1 MKKFLYGEHILIT
14 GASSGIGRS
23 CAESFARRGYTVYGV
38 SRSCEEGEE
47 VLGIGKIVSMRMDVT
62 DDTSIIGVLSRIP
75 ELGIVLHCAGF
86 GISGP
91 AEDTP
96 LELVRKQFETNYF
109 GVLRVNSHAL
119 PLLRRQGRSLV
130 MVVSSIAGRVP
141 IPFQSHYSS
150 TKYAL
155 EAYLQALRLEASP
168 YGVRTVLLEP
178 GDTRTAF
185 TSVRQSFIASDSPY
199 AQACEKAVAQMAH
212 DEENGKAPE
221 TVAQAALCMASRK
234 NPPPRCVVGWEYR
247 SLMALLRLLPDRT
260 VLWLLGRLYHVHG
273 RALRAKG

>member
-1 MKKFLYGEHILIT
+1 MKKFLYGKHILVT

-23 CAESFARRGYTVYGV
+23 CAELFASRGYTVYGV
-38 SRSCEEGEE
+38 SRRCVEDEKSVGE
-47 VLGIGKIVSMRMDVT
+47 GKIISLRMDVN
-62 DDTSIIGVLSRIP
+62 DDASIESVLSRIP
-75 ELGIVLHCAGF
+75 ALGIVLHCAGF

-109 GVLRVNSHAL
+109 GVLQVNARAL
-119 PLLRRQGRSLV
+119 PLLRKQKRSLI

-155 EAYLQALRLEASP
+155 EAYLQALRIEAASF
-168 YGVRTVLLEP
+168 GVHAVLLEP

-185 TSVRQSFIASDSPY
+185 TSSRTSFEPVGSPY
-199 AQACEKAVAQMAH
+199 AEACRRAVDQMVH
-212 DEENGKAPE
+212 DEEHGKSPE
-221 TVAQAALCMASRK
+221 SVARVALRMTGRK
-234 NPPPRCVVGWEYR
+234 KPPVRVVIGFGYR
-247 SLMALLRLLPDRT
+247 LLMSLIRFLPDRT
-260 VLWLLGRLYHVHG
+260 VLWLLGSIYHV
-273 RALRAKG
+273 